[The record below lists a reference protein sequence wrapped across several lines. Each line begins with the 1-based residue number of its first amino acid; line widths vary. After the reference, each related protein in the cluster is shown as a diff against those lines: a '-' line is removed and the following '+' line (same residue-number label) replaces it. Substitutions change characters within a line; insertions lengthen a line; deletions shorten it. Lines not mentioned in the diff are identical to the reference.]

1 VQARGWP
8 APCTSLGMTILPSA
22 RQKERSPRHGTPAR
36 HDAERSLVRAFATFT
51 QAADSL
57 EKSYGQL
64 QSEVSRLGGELERA
78 NSELTRSLEE
88 NTRVRGF
95 LAQILEGLPC
105 GVLVFDAAQRLRV
118 INPEA
123 RRLLTLDPS
132 WLPEEGVAWPA
143 VIDRLLAE
151 SSSKAP
157 AAEREW
163 LLDDPAGTR
172 FLGITQAQVLGSE
185 GHQGETIYI
194 LRDMTQ
200 ERRLAM
206 EREKAR
212 RNQALA
218 EIATVLAHEIRNPLG
233 SLELFAGLLADSTAA
248 TSETSQWV
256 GHIQAGLRTLA
267 ATVNNVL
274 QFHTQPCPE
283 PIPTHLDRL
292 LRETVDFLGP
302 LARQRGMQVRLN
314 NRAGK
319 VLVHAD
325 PNRLQQVFLNL
336 ALNAFRAMPPGGCLV
351 ASVAWVSPADPPHVQ
366 IDFED
371 QGIGMLAEEME
382 KIFEPGFTT
391 HAGSPGLGLSVCKKV
406 IEQHKGTIRVHSAPR
421 LGSTFTLTLPA
432 VGELE

>member
-1 VQARGWP
+1 MV
-8 APCTSLGMTILPSA
+8 
-22 RQKERSPRHGTPAR
+22 H
-36 HDAERSLVRAFATFT
+36 AFTTFT

-64 QSEVSRLGGELERA
+64 QTEVARLGVELERA
-78 NSELTRSLEE
+78 NSELTQTLEE
-88 NTRVRGF
+88 NTRVRSF

-105 GVLVFDAAQRLRV
+105 GVLVFDANARLRV

-123 RRLLTLDPS
+123 RRLLMLDPS

-143 VIDRLLAE
+143 AIERLLAE

-157 AAEREW
+157 AVEREW
-163 LLDDPAGTR
+163 VLEDPAGTR
-172 FLGITQAQVLGSE
+172 FLGIAQAQVMGKE
-185 GHQGETIYI
+185 GVSGETICI

-200 ERRLAM
+200 EKRLAT
-206 EREKAR
+206 EREKSR

-248 TSETSQWV
+248 TSEASQWV
-256 GHIQAGLRTLA
+256 GQIQAGLRTLA

-274 QFHTQPCPE
+274 QFHSQPCPE

-302 LARQRGMQVRLN
+302 LARQRGMQIRLT

-319 VLVHAD
+319 VLLHAD
-325 PNRLQQVFLNL
+325 PHRLQQVFLNL
-336 ALNAFRAMPPGGCLV
+336 ALNAFRAMTPGGWLV
-351 ASVAWVSPADPPHVQ
+351 VNIAWAIPADGSVVQ
-366 IDFED
+366 IEFED
-371 QGIGMLAEEME
+371 QGIGIADEQLE
-382 KIFEPGFTT
+382 KVFEPGFTT

-406 IEQHKGTIRVHSAPR
+406 IEQHGGTIRLNSAPR
-421 LGSTFTLTLPA
+421 LGTTFLLTLPA
-432 VGELE
+432 AGDME

>member
-1 VQARGWP
+1 M
-8 APCTSLGMTILPSA
+8 GMTIVPSA
-22 RQKERSPRHGTPAR
+22 RQKTRAPRGAAASR
-36 HDAERSLVRAFATFT
+36 EAAERSLVHAFTTFT

-64 QSEVSRLGGELERA
+64 QAEVARLGVELERA
-78 NSELTRSLEE
+78 NSELTHTLEE
-88 NTRVRGF
+88 NTRVRSF

-105 GVLVFDAAQRLRV
+105 GVLVFDANARLRV

-123 RRLLTLDPS
+123 RRLLMLDPS
-132 WLPEEGVAWPA
+132 WSPEEGVAWPA
-143 VIDRLLAE
+143 AIERLLAE

-157 AAEREW
+157 AVEREW
-163 LLDDPAGTR
+163 VLEDPAGTR
-172 FLGITQAQVLGSE
+172 FLGFAQARVMGKDGAS
-185 GHQGETIYI
+185 GETICI

-200 ERRLAM
+200 EKRLAT

-233 SLELFAGLLADSTAA
+233 SLELFAGLLADSTTA
-248 TSETSQWV
+248 TSEASQWV
-256 GHIQAGLRTLA
+256 GQIQAGLRTLA

-274 QFHTQPCPE
+274 QFHSQPCPE

-302 LARQRGMQVRLN
+302 LARQRGMQIRLT

-319 VLVHAD
+319 VLLHAD
-325 PNRLQQVFLNL
+325 PHRLQQVFLNL
-336 ALNAFRAMPPGGCLV
+336 ALNAFRAMSAGGWLIV
-351 ASVAWVSPADPPHVQ
+351 NIAWANPLNGRDVQ
-366 IDFED
+366 IEFED
-371 QGIGMLAEEME
+371 QGVGITEEQLE
-382 KIFEPGFTT
+382 KVFEPGFTT

-406 IEQHKGTIRVHSAPR
+406 IEQHGGTIRLHSAPR
-421 LGSTFTLTLPA
+421 LGTTFAVTLPA
-432 VGELE
+432 AGDME

>member
-1 VQARGWP
+1 MP
-8 APCTSLGMTILPSA
+8 ILPSA
-22 RQKERSPRHGTPAR
+22 RQKTRGPRRGNRSRG
-36 HDAERSLVRAFATFT
+36 DAERSLVHAFATFT

-64 QSEVSRLGGELERA
+64 QTEVARLSGELERA
-78 NSELTRSLEE
+78 NSELTNSLDE

-105 GVLVFDAAQRLRV
+105 GVLVFDAAARLRV

-123 RRLLTLDPS
+123 RRLLMLDPS
-132 WLPEEGVAWPA
+132 WLPEQGVALPA

-151 SSSKAP
+151 SSSKST

-163 LLDDPAGTR
+163 SFDDPAGTR
-172 FLGITQAQVLGSE
+172 FLGIAQAEVVEQDGADR
-185 GHQGETIYI
+185 ETIWI

-200 ERRLAM
+200 EKRIFT
-206 EREKAR
+206 EQEKSR

-233 SLELFAGLLADSTAA
+233 SLELFAGLLADTTAIS
-248 TSETSQWV
+248 SEAGQWV
-256 GHIQAGLRTLA
+256 GQIQAGLRTLA

-274 QFHTQPCPE
+274 QFHSQPCPE

-302 LARQRGMQVRLN
+302 LARQRGMQVRLVN
-314 NRAGK
+314 QAGN
-319 VLVHAD
+319 VLLHAD
-325 PNRLQQVFLNL
+325 PHRLQQVFLNL
-336 ALNAFRAMPPGGCLV
+336 SLNAFRAMTPGSWLV
-351 ASVAWVSPADPPHVQ
+351 VNLARTPAAEGPQVQ

-371 QGIGMLAEEME
+371 QGSGICEEHIE

-391 HAGSPGLGLSVCKKV
+391 HAGSSGLGLAVCKKV
-406 IEQHKGTIRVHSAPR
+406 IEQHGGTIRVHSAPR
-421 LGSTFTLTLPA
+421 LGTTFSLHLPA
-432 VGELE
+432 AGELQ

>member
-1 VQARGWP
+1 
-8 APCTSLGMTILPSA
+8 MTILPSA
-22 RQKERSPRHGTPAR
+22 RQKTRSLRRGSPAR
-36 HDAERSLVRAFATFT
+36 HDAEGSLVRAFATFT

-64 QSEVSRLGGELERA
+64 QAEAARLGGELERA
-78 NSELTRSLEE
+78 NSELTCSLEE
-88 NTRVRGF
+88 NTRVRAF

-105 GVLVFDAAQRLRV
+105 GVLVIDARHRLRV

-123 RRLLTLDPS
+123 RRLLLLDPS
-132 WLPEEGVAWPA
+132 WLPEEGEAWPA

-151 SSSKAP
+151 PSSKAP
-157 AAEREW
+157 AVEREW

-172 FLGITQAQVLGSE
+172 FLGIAQARVTSSE
-185 GHQGETIYI
+185 GAEGETIWI

-200 ERRLAM
+200 EKRLAT

-248 TSETSQWV
+248 TSEASQWV

-274 QFHTQPCPE
+274 QFHSQPCPE

-292 LRETVDFLGP
+292 LRETVEFLGP
-302 LARQRGMQVRLN
+302 LARQRGMQVRLD

-336 ALNAFRAMPPGGCLV
+336 ALNAFRAMPPGGWLV
-351 ASVAWVSPADPPHVQ
+351 ASVAWAAPADRPQVQ

-371 QGIGMLAEEME
+371 QGIGMSAEEME
-382 KIFEPGFTT
+382 KIFDPGFTT

-406 IEQHKGTIRVHSAPR
+406 VEQHEGTIRVHSAPR

-432 VGELE
+432 AGELE

>member
-1 VQARGWP
+1 
-8 APCTSLGMTILPSA
+8 MEILPST
-22 RQKERSPRHGTPAR
+22 RQETRSSRRRTPAR
-36 HDAERSLVRAFATFT
+36 HDAEHSLVRAFATFT

-64 QSEVSRLGGELERA
+64 QAEVARLSGELKRA

-88 NTRVRGF
+88 NSRVRSF

-105 GVLVFDAAQRLRV
+105 GVLVFDADRRLRV

-123 RRLLTLDPS
+123 RRLLMLEPS

-163 LLDDPAGTR
+163 LLEDPAGPR
-172 FLGITQAQVLGSE
+172 FLGIMQAQVMGSE
-185 GHQGETIYI
+185 GAAGETICI

-200 ERRLAM
+200 EKRLAT

-233 SLELFAGLLADSTAA
+233 SLELFAGLLADATAA
-248 TSETSQWV
+248 TSESSQWV

-274 QFHTQPCPE
+274 QFHSQPCPE

-292 LRETVDFLGP
+292 LRETVEFLGP
-302 LARQRGMQVRLN
+302 LARQRGMQVRLD

-336 ALNAFRAMPPGGCLV
+336 ALNAFRAMPPNGWLV
-351 ASVAWVSPADPPHVQ
+351 ASVAWAAPSDRPQVQ

-371 QGIGMLAEEME
+371 QGIGMSAVEME

-391 HAGSPGLGLSVCKKV
+391 RAGSPGLGLSVCKKV
-406 IEQHKGTIRVHSAPR
+406 IEQHGGTIRVHSAPR

-432 VGELE
+432 AGELE

>member
-1 VQARGWP
+1 
-8 APCTSLGMTILPSA
+8 MTILPSA
-22 RQKERSPRHGTPAR
+22 RQKTRTSRRSTPAR
-36 HDAERSLVRAFATFT
+36 KKAERSLVRAFATFT

-64 QSEVSRLGGELERA
+64 QAEVARLGGELERA
-78 NSELTRSLEE
+78 NCELTRSVEE
-88 NTRVRGF
+88 NARVRGF

-105 GVLVFDAAQRLRV
+105 GVLVFDAERRLRI

-123 RRLLTLDPS
+123 RRLLMLDPS
-132 WLPEEGVAWPA
+132 WLPDEGVAWPA

-151 SSSKAP
+151 SSSKAT

-172 FLGITQAQVLGSE
+172 FLGIAEAQVQGSE
-185 GHQGETIYI
+185 DGEGEKI
-194 LRDMTQ
+194 LIVRDMTQ
-200 ERRLAM
+200 EKRLGE

-218 EIATVLAHEIRNPLG
+218 EIATILAHEIRNPLG
-233 SLELFAGLLADSTAA
+233 SLELFAGLLADSMSAS
-248 TSETSQWV
+248 SEASQWV
-256 GHIQAGLRTLA
+256 GHIQAGLRTLS

-274 QFHTQPCPE
+274 QFHSQPCPE

-292 LRETVDFLGP
+292 LRETVEFLGP
-302 LARQRGMQVRLN
+302 LARQRGLKIKLN

-319 VLVHAD
+319 VMVPAD

-336 ALNAFRAMPPGGCLV
+336 ALNGFRAMSTGGWLLV
-351 ASVAWVSPADPPHVQ
+351 GVAWAARGDSPQVQ

-371 QGIGMLAEEME
+371 QGIGMSPEDLE

-391 HAGSPGLGLSVCKKV
+391 NAGSPGLGLSVCKKV
-406 IEQHKGTIRVHSAPR
+406 IEQHGGTIHVHSAPR
-421 LGSTFTLTLPA
+421 LGSTFTLILPA
-432 VGELE
+432 TGEME

>member
-1 VQARGWP
+1 
-8 APCTSLGMTILPSA
+8 MTILPSA
-22 RQKERSPRHGTPAR
+22 RQKARIPRSGPPAR
-36 HDAERSLVRAFATFT
+36 HAAERSLVRAFATFT

-64 QSEVSRLGGELERA
+64 QTEVARLSSELERA

-105 GVLVFDAAQRLRV
+105 GVLVFDARQRLRV

-123 RRLLTLDPS
+123 RRLLMLDPS
-132 WLPEEGVAWPA
+132 WLPEQGVAWPA

-172 FLGITQAQVLGSE
+172 FLGITQAQVTGSE
-185 GHQGETIYI
+185 GTEAETIWI
-194 LRDMTQ
+194 LRDVTQ
-200 ERRLAM
+200 EKRLST

-248 TSETSQWV
+248 TSEASQWV

-267 ATVNNVL
+267 ATVNIVL
-274 QFHTQPCPE
+274 QFHSQPCPE

-292 LRETVDFLGP
+292 LRETVEFLGP

-314 NRAGK
+314 NHAGK

-336 ALNAFRAMPPGGCLV
+336 ALNAFRAMPPGGWLV
-351 ASVAWVSPADPPHVQ
+351 ANVAWAAPTDRPRVQ
-366 IDFED
+366 VDFED
-371 QGIGMLAEEME
+371 QGIGMSAEEME

-406 IEQHKGTIRVHSAPR
+406 VEQHEGTIRVHSAPR

-432 VGELE
+432 AGELE

>member
-1 VQARGWP
+1 
-8 APCTSLGMTILPSA
+8 MTILPSA
-22 RQKERSPRHGTPAR
+22 RQKARSSRRRAPAR
-36 HDAERSLVRAFATFT
+36 KVAERSLVRAFATFT

-64 QSEVSRLGGELERA
+64 QAEVARLRGELERA

-88 NTRVRGF
+88 NTRVRSF

-105 GVLVFDAAQRLRV
+105 GVLVFDASARLRV

-123 RRLLTLDPS
+123 RGLLALDPS

-143 VIDRLLAE
+143 VIDQLLE
-151 SSSKAP
+151 ETSSEAP
-157 AAEREW
+157 VAEREW
-163 LLDDPAGTR
+163 MLDDPAGTR
-172 FLGITQAQVLGSE
+172 FLAVTRAQVMGSKGADRE
-185 GHQGETIYI
+185 MICI
-194 LRDMTQ
+194 LRDVTQ
-200 ERRLAM
+200 EKRLAS

-212 RNQALA
+212 RNEALA

-248 TSETSQWV
+248 TSEAIQWV

-274 QFHTQPCPE
+274 QFHSQPCPE

-292 LRETVDFLGP
+292 LRETVEFLGP
-302 LARQRGMQVRLN
+302 LARQRGMQVRLS
-314 NRAGK
+314 NRAGR

-325 PNRLQQVFLNL
+325 PHRLQQVFLNL
-336 ALNAFRAMPPGGCLV
+336 ALNAFRAMSSGGWLV
-351 ASVAWVSPADPPHVQ
+351 ASVTRTMSADQPQVQ

-371 QGIGMLAEEME
+371 QGIGISSEELE
-382 KIFEPGFTT
+382 KIFEPGFTR

-406 IEQHKGTIRVHSAPR
+406 IEQHGGAISVHSAPR
-421 LGSTFTLTLPA
+421 LGSTFTVTLPTA
-432 VGELE
+432 GEME